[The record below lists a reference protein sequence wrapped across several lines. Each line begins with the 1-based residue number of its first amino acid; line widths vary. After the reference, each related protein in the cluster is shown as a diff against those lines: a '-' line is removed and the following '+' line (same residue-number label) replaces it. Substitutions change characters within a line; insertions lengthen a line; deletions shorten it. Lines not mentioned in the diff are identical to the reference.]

1 VKSCYLFLFQI
12 ITEIVKPQF
21 VAKLLKWV
29 SSITEEHKKV
39 SSRAKDIV
47 LFTWEC

>member
-1 VKSCYLFLFQI
+1 VFQI

-29 SSITEEHKKV
+29 SSINEEHKKV
-39 SSRAKDIV
+39 SSRERNIV
-47 LFTWEC
+47 LFTS